1 MENLGILVRE
11 LLKNPTE
18 TTWLE
23 FKHNNYDFDTIGM
36 DISALANSAVLSERE
51 KSYMIWGIEDKTH
64 EIVGTD
70 YDQYTLKK
78 GNEEIDNWL
87 RQHLSKNA
95 NFEFHSL
102 MIDDK
107 KVVVLIIH
115 RAVNQPVMF
124 KKNRLCSRW
133 KLYKEAE

>member
-87 RQHLSKNA
+87 RQHLSKMLTL
-95 NFEFHSL
+95 NFT
-102 MIDDK
+102 
-107 KVVVLIIH
+107 
-115 RAVNQPVMF
+115 R
-124 KKNRLCSRW
+124 
-133 KLYKEAE
+133 